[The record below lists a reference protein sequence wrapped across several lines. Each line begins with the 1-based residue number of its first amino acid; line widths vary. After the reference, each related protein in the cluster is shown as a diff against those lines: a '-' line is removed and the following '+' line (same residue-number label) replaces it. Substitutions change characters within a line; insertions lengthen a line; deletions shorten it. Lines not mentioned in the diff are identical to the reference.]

1 MVDAG
6 VERAIADARAR
17 EDLAAAATA
26 AVRGYG
32 PQILGY
38 LRLTLGAEKA
48 DDAFSI
54 FCESL
59 WKGIKGFRA
68 ESSFLTWAYQLAWG
82 ATQRVIASP
91 YRRRHGRLSS
101 TAMEQL
107 AVEIRSTAPPY
118 LQTAEAKRLDR
129 IRAQLDASEQTLL
142 TLRIDRDMPWQDIA
156 VVMDTD
162 AAALRK
168 RFERLKVKIKK
179 LTEEDRERSRR
190 A

>member
-59 WKGIKGFRA
+59 WKGMRGFRA

-82 ATQRVIASP
+82 ATQRVISSP
-91 YRRRHGRLSS
+91 YRRRHERLSS
-101 TAMEQL
+101 SAMAAIAAE
-107 AVEIRSTAPPY
+107 VRSTAPPH
-118 LQTAEAKRLDR
+118 LQSAEARRLDR
-129 IRAQLDASEQTLL
+129 IRAELDAAEQTLL

-156 VVMDTD
+156 IVLDTD

-168 RFERLKVKIKK
+168 RFERLKLKIKR
-179 LTEEDRERSRR
+179 LTDADRQRTRGS
-190 A
+190 